1 MTPLPSRG
9 KRASARGC
17 GLRGFSLKP
26 FDLLITAL
34 ALGVTVF
41 FSVRIY
47 SGPVRQ
53 EELIVKGPGGSWVFP
68 LEAEEQIEVPG
79 PLGTTVVEL
88 RAGRARVLVSP
99 CTNQLCVSAGAIHR
113 RGQWIACLPN
123 SVLVT
128 VEGREP
134 GTSGESGGDELDAA
148 AW

>member
-1 MTPLPSRG
+1 M
-9 KRASARGC
+9 
-17 GLRGFSLKP
+17 LRP
-26 FDLLITAL
+26 FDFVITAL
-34 ALGVTVF
+34 ALAVTVF

-68 LEAEEQIEVPG
+68 LDAEERIEAPG
-79 PLGTTVVEL
+79 PLGTTVVEI
-88 RAGRARVLVSP
+88 RGGQARVVASP
-99 CTNQLCVSAGAIHR
+99 CTNQLCVSAGAIRR

-128 VEGREP
+128 VEGREDR
-134 GTSGESGGDELDAA
+134 SGVSGGEDFDAA

>member
-1 MTPLPSRG
+1 MKPGLDNIVRG
-9 KRASARGC
+9 L
-17 GLRGFSLKP
+17 LRP
-26 FDLLITAL
+26 FDLVVTGLAL
-34 ALGVTVF
+34 AITVF

-68 LEAEEQIEVPG
+68 LEAEERIEVPG

-88 RAGRARVLVSP
+88 RDGEARVLASP
-99 CTNQLCVSAGAIHR
+99 CTNQLCVSAGAVRR

-128 VEGREP
+128 VEGREDA
-134 GTSGESGGDELDAA
+134 GGEALDAA